1 MCVSGTGAVSISFQQ
16 NNESL
21 SSRLSGVN
29 IWNYQVTEDQVY
41 RLSLGCGDEAGN
53 LLQWFDLKSN
63 AELTGYVS
71 KLKDP
76 SCTYRDG
83 E

>member
-1 MCVSGTGAVSISFQQ
+1 M
-16 NNESL
+16 
-21 SSRLSGVN
+21 
-29 IWNYQVTEDQVY
+29 Y